1 MDFSTILFG
10 STDEILKH
18 IKEVKEQEQ
27 EQDKEEEQE
36 ENGEEEIDDIDE
48 LDYFNTVDE
57 RNDFYAVEYI
67 DNYNEKKI
75 YDKTTE
81 PENKFTITILSTFDH
96 QGDLKFSLENIKNQY
111 QIIAFQLDKYIK
123 KVGGNDYT
131 ILHQILPRRGKQR
144 SDELSER
151 YQNFET
157 HKVDFIIACDNRALA
172 YRPLSF
178 TEKLKSCAR
187 QGVFTFSA
195 NTGVIGP
202 EDVLFYMVPSGKR
215 NKRHC
220 KYLGW
225 TCDSTLCRPLQLKN
239 KFRILIDHSYYGRYQ
254 NMIQS
259 DMTESITNQVC
270 EFAKRGR
277 ISGKRFI
284 VKRFINGGIEQVD
297 IKNPSKMEKY
307 VQNNGLTYLEA
318 CQEYSRSDVFIVT
331 HKECMG
337 LSVLENAM
345 AGALIVAPK
354 GYIKQELLSKVHHVE
369 FEDTIDWDIVIK
381 SINVRKSRKMALQ
394 FDIEKF
400 VQKILVV
407 MNRTEILKENGYLFS
422 NKY

>member
-1 MDFSTILFG
+1 MDFSTLLFG
-10 STDEILKH
+10 STDEILKN
-18 IKEVKEQEQ
+18 IKEMKEKEQK
-27 EQDKEEEQE
+27 KEEEIE
-36 ENGEEEIDDIDE
+36 EIDE

-57 RNDFYAVEYI
+57 RNDFYAVEYLN
-67 DNYNEKKI
+67 DYTEKKI
-75 YDKTTE
+75 YDKDTV

-96 QGDLKFSLENIKNQY
+96 QGTLNFSLENIKNQY

-123 KVGGNDYT
+123 KVGGSDYT
-131 ILHQILPRRGKQR
+131 ILHQVLPIRGNQK

-157 HKVDFIIACDNRALA
+157 HKVDFIIACDNRALF

-178 TEKLKSCAR
+178 AEKLKSCAR

-195 NTGVIGP
+195 NTAKIGP

-239 KFRILIDHSYYGRYQ
+239 KFRILIDHSYYGRYE
-254 NMIQS
+254 NMIKS
-259 DMTESITNQVC
+259 DMTDSITTQVC
-270 EFAKRGR
+270 DFAKRKR
-277 ISGKRFI
+277 INGKRFI
-284 VKRFINGGIEQVD
+284 VKRFINGGIEEVD
-297 IKNPSKMEKY
+297 VNNPSIMEKY
-307 VQNNGLTYLEA
+307 VQNNGLSYLEA
-318 CQEYSRSDVFIVT
+318 CREYSRTDVFIVT

-354 GYIKQELLSKVHHVE
+354 GYIKEELLNKVHHVE
-369 FEDTIDWDIVIK
+369 FEETIDWEIVMQAIDVK
-381 SINVRKSRKMALQ
+381 KSRKMALQ
-394 FDIEKF
+394 FDIQKF
-400 VQKILVV
+400 VEKILVV

-422 NKY
+422 NRY

>member
-18 IKEVKEQEQ
+18 IKEYKE
-27 EQDKEEEQE
+27 KEEE
-36 ENGEEEIDDIDE
+36 EEEIEDIDE

-57 RNDFYAVEYI
+57 RNDFYAVEYLN
-67 DNYNEKKI
+67 DYTEKKI
-75 YDKTTE
+75 YDKDTV

-96 QGDLKFSLENIKNQY
+96 QGTLNFSLENIKNQY

-123 KVGGNDYT
+123 KVGGSDYT
-131 ILHQILPRRGKQR
+131 ILHQVLPRRGKQK

-157 HKVDFIIACDNRALA
+157 HKVDFIIACDNRALV

-178 TEKLKSCAR
+178 TEKLKSCAK

-225 TCDSTLCRPLQLKN
+225 TCDSTLCKPMQLKN

-254 NMIQS
+254 NMIKS
-259 DMTESITNQVC
+259 DMTDSITKQVC
-270 EFAKRGR
+270 EFAKTKR
-277 ISGKRFI
+277 INGKRFI

-297 IKNPSKMEKY
+297 VKNPSIMEKY
-307 VQNNGLTYLEA
+307 VQNNGLSYLEA
-318 CQEYSRSDVFIVT
+318 CREYSRTDVFIVT

-354 GYIKQELLSKVHHVE
+354 GYIKEELLSKVHHVE
-369 FEDTIDWDIVIK
+369 FEETIDWDIVMQ
-381 SINVRKSRKMALQ
+381 SIDVKKSRKMALQ
-394 FDIEKF
+394 FDIQKF